1 MGTRRPGPSRVG
13 IELPTNGLNQLGQK
27 RGEAGEWASTRSA
40 IETTVWEEMKS
51 IKWTSKDVALA
62 ALLAALYAAYVF
74 YFAVTSFGPL
84 QVRVVDALLPLSIL
98 LGFPAVI
105 GVTIGCFIGNWLGSP
120 IGIVDIIGGPVANF
134 VAATLALAVTRRK
147 FRGGWLVAIAL
158 EIVAVTVI
166 VGSYLVAWAAAPG
179 VPLWVGWVEF
189 LGSEVVAI
197 GVLGYPLLRAV
208 ARAMRVNP
216 AMKPENPS

>member
-1 MGTRRPGPSRVG
+1 
-13 IELPTNGLNQLGQK
+13 
-27 RGEAGEWASTRSA
+27 
-40 IETTVWEEMKS
+40 MKS

-62 ALLAALYAAYVF
+62 AVLAALYAAYVF
-74 YFAVTSFGPL
+74 YFSVTSFGPL

-120 IGIVDIIGGPVANF
+120 FGVVDIIGGPVANL
-134 VAATLALAVTRRK
+134 VAGTLALAVTRRK
-147 FRGGWLVAIAL
+147 FRGSWVLAISL
-158 EIVAVTVI
+158 EIVAVTLI
-166 VGSYLVAWAAAPG
+166 VGSYLIALTTAPG

-197 GVLGYPLLRAV
+197 GVLGYPLLKAV
-208 ARAMRVNP
+208 SRAMR
-216 AMKPENPS
+216 ANPSMKSQNSS